1 MPYSIQHPT
10 VCLVVGVPASG
21 KTSVAEEL
29 VRNLRDCSYLSKDM
43 IQSCF
48 TTRERVTGS
57 TYSLIQGPTF
67 ALLVSFTST
76 QLRLGKHPVVDAPFS
91 INGWRHDAYSDWVT
105 PFRRAAEEN
114 GARLAIVRCRPP
126 DLAELRRRIEAR
138 RYEWDEWKLSHWE
151 EFLKREPV
159 DFQVDHDD
167 VLEVVTDHTAGET
180 VAEILAYLGARPH

>member
-29 VRNLRDCSYLSKDM
+29 ARRLRDCSYLSKDM

-48 TTRERVTGS
+48 TTTERVTGG

-67 ALLVSFTST
+67 ALLVSFTAT
-76 QLRLGKHPVVDAPFS
+76 QLKLGKHPVVDAPFS
-91 INGWRHDAYSDWVT
+91 INNWRHDAYSDWVS

-126 DLAELRRRIEAR
+126 DLAELRRRIERR
-138 RYEWDEWKLSHWE
+138 RYEWDEWKLAHWE

-159 DFQVDHDD
+159 DFPIGHDD
-167 VLEVVTDHTAGET
+167 VLEVVTDRPAGET
-180 VAEILAYLGARPH
+180 IKGILVFLNAAPD

>member
-1 MPYSIQHPT
+1 
-10 VCLVVGVPASG
+10 
-21 KTSVAEEL
+21 
-29 VRNLRDCSYLSKDM
+29 
-43 IQSCF
+43 
-48 TTRERVTGS
+48 
-57 TYSLIQGPTF
+57 
-67 ALLVSFTST
+67 
-76 QLRLGKHPVVDAPFS
+76 
-91 INGWRHDAYSDWVT
+91 VT